1 MKNRHSRLPSA
12 TEVSSLGDVIEIE
25 GDMYVVT
32 NLHPFE
38 LTDIEHYG
46 RETTGG
52 NG

>member
-1 MKNRHSRLPSA
+1 MRNRRSRLPNA
-12 TEVSSLGDVIEIE
+12 TEVSSLGDIIEV
-25 GDMYVVT
+25 DDQLYVVT

-46 RETTGG
+46 RETTRG